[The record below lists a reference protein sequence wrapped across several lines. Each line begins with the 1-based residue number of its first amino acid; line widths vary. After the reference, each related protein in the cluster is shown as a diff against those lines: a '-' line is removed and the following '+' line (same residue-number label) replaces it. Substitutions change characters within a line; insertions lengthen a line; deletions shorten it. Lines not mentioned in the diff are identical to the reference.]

1 MSWDFPPDTPDYCG
15 EAIAIPLG
23 TVREYLLKHFDTN
36 RDKHI
41 SKADG
46 PTFLANGES
55 LTFPVDPSTGKRSLE
70 LRVVNRR
77 LYLPDVTTLF

>member
-15 EAIAIPLG
+15 EAIAVPLG
-23 TVREYLLKHFDTN
+23 GVREYLLKHFDRN

-46 PTFLANGES
+46 LAVRAGVGS
-55 LTFPVDPSTGKRSLE
+55 LTFPIDPQTGKRSLD
-70 LRVVNRR
+70 LRLVNSR
-77 LYLPDVTTLF
+77 LYLPDVVTLF